1 MKNLLDYVMRVPALD
16 EELCQNL
23 ITELDRKDWYDH
35 PMYHH
40 HKGKKVE
47 SEINQITHSKVVTLD
62 GTRNDSLL
70 IESLFNPIQKYVTEL
85 GKPFFNSWAGYT
97 PIKYNKYEVGMSMA
111 KHIDHIYSIF
121 DNDYGVPKGIPT
133 LSVLGVLNDDY
144 EGGEMELFDD
154 TKIKL
159 NRGEVIIFPSVF
171 MYPHKIC
178 EVTKGT
184 RYSFG
189 SWVY

>member
-62 GTRNDSLL
+62 GT
-70 IESLFNPIQKYVTEL
+70 
-85 GKPFFNSWAGYT
+85 
-97 PIKYNKYEVGMSMA
+97 
-111 KHIDHIYSIF
+111 
-121 DNDYGVPKGIPT
+121 
-133 LSVLGVLNDDY
+133 
-144 EGGEMELFDD
+144 
-154 TKIKL
+154 
-159 NRGEVIIFPSVF
+159 
-171 MYPHKIC
+171 
-178 EVTKGT
+178 
-184 RYSFG
+184 
-189 SWVY
+189 